1 MAEFEDKETI
11 VGAMR
16 LHYLDW
22 GAKGKQ
28 PMLLLHGGSQS
39 AHSWDE
45 LSRAMRDDYHV
56 VALNQRGHGDSSW
69 SKTGIYTVSAHM
81 RDIGGFVNALDLR
94 DMVLIGLSMGG
105 RNAATYAALHPEKIA
120 RLVIV
125 DIGPETMTKG
135 SENIRRFTSRADI
148 LPSLEAFV
156 ERAHEF
162 NPRRPL
168 EQLRERL
175 QWNLRQLPDGRW
187 TWKYDRRFGNRE
199 RKHNPGTLWPYVPR
213 IKAPTLLVRGT
224 ESDVLAHDAAVR
236 FAEALPNGRL
246 VEVEGAGHTVP
257 GDNPPVFASVVREFL
272 ANA

>member
-1 MAEFEDKETI
+1 MPEFEDKEI
-11 VGAMR
+11 NVGAMR

-22 GAKGKQ
+22 GTRGKQ
-28 PMLLLHGGSQS
+28 SMLLLHGGSQS

-45 LSRAMRDDYHV
+45 FSRAMLGDHHV
-56 VALNQRGHGDSSW
+56 IALNQRGHGDSSW
-69 SKTGIYTVSAHM
+69 SKTGIYTVNAHM
-81 RDIGGFVNALDLR
+81 RDIGGFVDALGLR
-94 DMVLIGLSMGG
+94 DMVLVGLSMGG
-105 RNAATYAALHPEKIA
+105 RNAATYAALHPDKIG

-125 DIGPETMTKG
+125 DIGPETMTRG
-135 SENIRRFTSRADI
+135 SDNIRHFTNRADI

-187 TWKYDRRFGNRE
+187 TWKYDRRFRKRE
-199 RKHNPGTLWPYVPR
+199 RKHDPGALWPYVPR
-213 IKAPTLLVRGT
+213 ITAPTLLVRGT
-224 ESDVLAHDAAVR
+224 ESDILAHDAAVR

-246 VEVEGAGHTVP
+246 VEVEGAGHTVA
-257 GDNPPVFASVVREFL
+257 GDDPPAFARVVREFL
-272 ANA
+272 ASA

>member
-1 MAEFEDKETI
+1 VAAL
-11 VGAMR
+11 V
-16 LHYLDW
+16 
-22 GAKGKQ
+22 Q
-28 PMLLLHGGSQS
+28 
-39 AHSWDE
+39 
-45 LSRAMRDDYHV
+45 RDDYHV